1 MVHSVPQAEEDLY
14 FTPDAQG
21 GRGSARGGEGY
32 LIAVMV
38 RCDVFRHAYAR
49 RLNSKPGP
57 SDTFDLVNAIVA
69 AHLAINPLVVPD
81 FADCVCRRRLLTK
94 RKYSFLHK
102 DL

>member
-1 MVHSVPQAEEDLY
+1 MLRGEGERS
-14 FTPDAQG
+14 G
-21 GRGSARGGEGY
+21 GGGGY

-49 RLNSKPGP
+49 KLNSKPGP
-57 SDTFDLVNAIVA
+57 SDMFDLVNAIVA

-94 RKYSFLHK
+94 RKCSFLHK